1 MFIRE
6 LLDRLRYG
14 LSSTITHE
22 YTEHDM
28 IGTTSTSP
36 AKYRDAASRQWSERA
51 VRLGLFTL
59 FTLCG
64 FLIFALTMTFVPL
77 LPAWMNY
84 AGRCALLCVFAGL
97 WWTARG
103 EHSLSRFRPIFFAYF
118 TAVFSLS
125 LSFFLSDWGPR
136 LFGLEMQTPEGI
148 AVAKFSSASLI
159 VIGILIMARLCGE
172 DLGSLYIRKG
182 RFGVGVGVGA
192 VGAAACLLLALR
204 QPGVTGVEPSKLASL
219 APWILLFVV
228 ANGFMEELL
237 FRGLFLGRYHRLIGT
252 WPAII
257 STALSF
263 TLAHMQVKYAP
274 ELIPFLIV
282 LLGLSIAWGWLMQN
296 TRSLWGSAIFHAGAD
311 LLIILPIFKTF
322 STG

>member
-1 MFIRE
+1 MT
-6 LLDRLRYG
+6 
-14 LSSTITHE
+14 S
-22 YTEHDM
+22 
-28 IGTTSTSP
+28 TTSASSARYHP
-36 AKYRDAASRQWSERA
+36 ALNRQRSEIA
-51 VRLGLFTL
+51 VTFGLFTL

-77 LPAWMNY
+77 LPAWMHY
-84 AGRCALLCVFAGL
+84 AVRLALLLVFAGL

-103 EHSLSRFRPIFFAYF
+103 EHGWSRFRPIFFAYF

-125 LSFFLSDWGPR
+125 LGFFLGDWGPW
-136 LFGLEMQTPEGI
+136 LFGLNVQTPEGV

-159 VIGILIMARLCGE
+159 VIGVLVTARLCGE
-172 DLGSLYIRKG
+172 NWGSLYIRKG
-182 RFGVGVGVGA
+182 RLGLGMSIGA
-192 VGAAACLLLALR
+192 VGAAACLVLTLR
-204 QPGVTGVEPSKLASL
+204 QPAVSSVGPSKLASL
-219 APWILLFVV
+219 VPWILLFVV

-237 FRGLFLGRYHRLIGT
+237 FRGLFLGRYERVMGT

-274 ELIPFLIV
+274 QLIPFLVV
-282 LLGLSIAWGWLMQN
+282 LVALSIAWGWLMHK
-296 TRSLWGSAIFHAGAD
+296 TRSLWGSALFHAGAD

-322 STG
+322 SAG